1 MDNKIELNWIEN
13 LNWIDRIHNGDSGWA
28 MGGGGSIR

>member
-1 MDNKIELNWIEN
+1 MNINNVALQMGDNIL
-13 LNWIDRIHNGDSGWA
+13 DRIHNGDSGWG